1 MEDIRV
7 GVFICH
13 CGTNIGGVLD
23 IESITEYAKTI
34 PNVVYATNNIYT
46 CSELGLSQIRKS
58 IQKHNLNR
66 VVIASCTPR
75 THEPLFR
82 KTCQEAGLNPYLFE
96 MVNIREQDSWVH
108 MKEPER
114 GTEKAKDLIRMGVNK
129 AILLEPLE
137 KIKVG
142 VNPSALII
150 GAGIAGMNAALN
162 LANQGF
168 QTTLIEKEKELG
180 GTLKSLNKV
189 FPIQEDASN
198 LLEITQL
205 VKSHP
210 NIKVFTSAIPIE
222 VEGFIGN
229 FIISVKK
236 DDQISKIKAGIII
249 VATGAKVLT
258 PEGLFGYNGKN
269 IITQLEL
276 EQLLKN
282 NKVDGQNIVMIQCVG
297 ARNEE
302 RPYCSNICCMTALKN
317 SMLIKEINPNSNIV
331 ILYRDIQ
338 THGTIYED
346 YYRKA
351 REKGIV
357 FINYSLENPPTLK
370 NNQINVYNV
379 LRNEEINIPYD
390 LVVLSTPLIAQDD
403 STSIS
408 KMLKIPLQDNNFFLE
423 AHVKLRPSDFAT
435 DGIFICGS
443 AHWPSDIRDSISQ
456 AYAAASR
463 ASRILSRD
471 VLEIEGAV
479 AEIDQEKCISCNVCI
494 RLCPYNAISKND
506 EDKIVVNQVLCKG
519 CGVCSATCPE
529 NAITIH
535 HFTSDQILSQLA
547 PVEESQELEYEP
559 KILGFLCNWCSYSGA
574 DLAGVSRIQYP
585 PNLRVIRVMCSGR
598 VDPLFIAEA
607 FLNGFDGILVLGCHL
622 GDCHYITGNYEA
634 EIKINGL
641 KKLLKL
647 SGFSERLRLDWIS
660 ASEGVQFAKLVNEFT
675 DHIRKLG
682 PSPIKNKEIKEEV
695 IENLHSIKSVLSD
708 SRIRTLF
715 GRERLI
721 ISDGNV
727 YNEVIPE
734 DQFEKILTDAIE
746 NEFIRQK
753 IIEIIKDEGMS
764 VPEIS
769 KKIKLEPHVI
779 LTHIVT
785 LRARGL
791 VDLKEI
797 SEDIPKFI
805 SIKE

>member
-180 GTLKSLNKV
+180 GNLKSLNKV

-229 FIISVKK
+229 FVISVKK

-370 NNQINVYNV
+370 DNQINVYNV

-408 KMLKIPLQDNNFFLE
+408 KMLKIPQQDNNFFLE

-443 AHWPSDIRDSISQ
+443 SHWPSDIRDSISQ

-471 VLEIEGAV
+471 TLEIEGAV

-494 RLCPYNAISKND
+494 KLCPYNAISENE

-547 PVEESQELEYEP
+547 PVEESQEPEYEP

>member
-58 IQKHNLNR
+58 IQKYNLNR

-82 KTCQEAGLNPYLFE
+82 ETCQEAGLNPYLFE

-114 GTEKAKDLIRMGVNK
+114 GTEKAKDLILMGVNK
-129 AILLEPLE
+129 AVLLEPLE
-137 KIKVG
+137 KIKVD

-180 GTLKSLNKV
+180 GNLKSLNKV

-210 NIKVFTSAIPIE
+210 KIKVFTSAIPIE

-276 EQLLKN
+276 ELLLKN
-282 NKVDGQNIVMIQCVG
+282 NKVDDQNIVMIQCVG

-357 FINYSLENPPTLK
+357 FIKYSLEKPPTLK

-408 KMLKIPLQDNNFFLE
+408 KMLKIPQQDNNFFLE

-479 AEIDQEKCISCNVCI
+479 AEIDQQKCISCNVCI
-494 RLCPYNAISKND
+494 KLCPYNAISEND
-506 EDKIVVNQVLCKG
+506 EDKIIVNQVLCKG

-535 HFTSDQILSQLA
+535 HFTSDQILSQIA
-547 PVEESQELEYEP
+547 PVEESQEPEYEP

-574 DLAGVSRIQYP
+574 DLAGVSRIQYS

-622 GDCHYITGNYEA
+622 GDCHYINGNYEA

-641 KKLLKL
+641 MKLLKL
-647 SGFSERLRLDWIS
+647 SGFSERLRLDWVS

-682 PSPIKNKEIKEEV
+682 PSPIKNKETKDEV
-695 IENLHSIKSVLSD
+695 IENLNSIKSVLSD

-746 NEFIRQK
+746 NEYIRQK

-779 LTHIVT
+779 LNHIVA

>member
-108 MKEPER
+108 MKEPEK

-180 GTLKSLNKV
+180 GNLKSLNKV

-229 FIISVKK
+229 FVISVKK

-351 REKGIV
+351 
-357 FINYSLENPPTLK
+357 
-370 NNQINVYNV
+370 
-379 LRNEEINIPYD
+379 
-390 LVVLSTPLIAQDD
+390 
-403 STSIS
+403 
-408 KMLKIPLQDNNFFLE
+408 
-423 AHVKLRPSDFAT
+423 
-435 DGIFICGS
+435 
-443 AHWPSDIRDSISQ
+443 
-456 AYAAASR
+456 
-463 ASRILSRD
+463 
-471 VLEIEGAV
+471 
-479 AEIDQEKCISCNVCI
+479 
-494 RLCPYNAISKND
+494 
-506 EDKIVVNQVLCKG
+506 
-519 CGVCSATCPE
+519 
-529 NAITIH
+529 
-535 HFTSDQILSQLA
+535 
-547 PVEESQELEYEP
+547 
-559 KILGFLCNWCSYSGA
+559 
-574 DLAGVSRIQYP
+574 
-585 PNLRVIRVMCSGR
+585 
-598 VDPLFIAEA
+598 
-607 FLNGFDGILVLGCHL
+607 
-622 GDCHYITGNYEA
+622 
-634 EIKINGL
+634 
-641 KKLLKL
+641 
-647 SGFSERLRLDWIS
+647 
-660 ASEGVQFAKLVNEFT
+660 
-675 DHIRKLG
+675 
-682 PSPIKNKEIKEEV
+682 
-695 IENLHSIKSVLSD
+695 
-708 SRIRTLF
+708 
-715 GRERLI
+715 
-721 ISDGNV
+721 
-727 YNEVIPE
+727 
-734 DQFEKILTDAIE
+734 
-746 NEFIRQK
+746 
-753 IIEIIKDEGMS
+753 
-764 VPEIS
+764 
-769 KKIKLEPHVI
+769 
-779 LTHIVT
+779 
-785 LRARGL
+785 
-791 VDLKEI
+791 
-797 SEDIPKFI
+797 
-805 SIKE
+805 